1 LATGHSARDVYEL
14 LNSKNILIEAKPFAL
29 GVRIE
34 HPQEIIDSAQYHC
47 DIRSEFLPPAY
58 YSLVEQVGARGVFSF
73 CMCPGGIIAPCSTG
87 ENEIVVN
94 GWSPSKR
101 NNPYANSG
109 TVVQVTLN
117 DVQGYDPL
125 RMLHFQSEIEKIA
138 FEAGGGNLV
147 APAQRMVDFVN
158 NNLSIDLPKN
168 SYLPGTKSSMLDN
181 ILPDFVSDSLR
192 AALPLF
198 GKKIKGYYTN
208 EAILV
213 GVESRTSSPVRIP
226 RDKETYQ
233 HPQVKGLYPCA
244 EGAGY
249 AGGIVSAAI
258 DGINC
263 ANAILNA
270 S

>member
-1 LATGHSARDVYEL
+1 ML
-14 LNSKNILIEAKPFAL
+14 F
-29 GVRIE
+29 
-34 HPQEIIDSAQYHC
+34 
-47 DIRSEFLPPAY
+47 RS
-58 YSLVEQVGARGVFSF
+58 QVGARGVFSF
-73 CMCPGGIIAPCSTG
+73 CMCPGGIIAPCATG

-101 NNPYANSG
+101 NNPFANSG
-109 TVVQVTLN
+109 TVVQVTLD

-125 RMLHFQSEIEKIA
+125 RMLNFQSQIEKLA

-147 APAQRMVDFVN
+147 APAQRMMDFVN
-158 NNLSIDLPKN
+158 NKLSIDLPKN
-168 SYLPGTKSSMLDN
+168 SYLPGTKSVMLDN
-181 ILPDFVSDSLR
+181 ILPEFVSQSLKS
-192 AALPLF
+192 ALPLF

-233 HPQVKGLYPCA
+233 HPQVRGLYPCA

-270 S
+270 K